1 MDMLQPM
8 LFAAKTT
15 NEKRYSKRFTS
26 NRSAFL
32 LATYIIFF
40 SLTCIWSANALA
52 LQPPAETL
60 DVKQVLVEGRNLEQ
74 QGLWGEAL
82 SVYQSALKADPNNET
97 VKTRRAVARIHYD
110 LERRAQDSIVL
121 C

>member
-40 SLTCIWSANALA
+40 SL
-52 LQPPAETL
+52 
-60 DVKQVLVEGRNLEQ
+60 
-74 QGLWGEAL
+74 
-82 SVYQSALKADPNNET
+82 
-97 VKTRRAVARIHYD
+97 
-110 LERRAQDSIVL
+110 
-121 C
+121 